1 MSFKF
6 DKIMKSFRRIM
17 DENNTTNVDCETSLK
32 MKKPKFG
39 WDNRRKATSS
49 FDKIGWENIQRR
61 IKEKTGY
68 SLEKKQ
74 LTNKW
79 ENMKKEW
86 KLYDRLMRLETGLGG
101 TRSLI
106 DASPE
111 WWEEK
116 IKENKDYAKFRN
128 TDLSIFD
135 KKYAFLF
142 RDSVAVGDQTMTPL
156 QFQNNSNPNEENMEG
171 KGDSDE
177 INLDD
182 DEPLFTSLNE
192 SSSSK
197 RKRSKSVSNNRSTK
211 SKNSIYEEKVDALLD
226 AISSKST
233 QTYPQNNP
241 SPTIADCM
249 AIVIKFPDF
258 REGSNNFSQALFV
271 FTKKQNREA
280 FMFPTTDEAKME
292 FLKMDS
298 DDSNSSNDNE
308 ECVMEEDREFEMLC
322 GLALKGI
329 ILARNLRTP
338 CHTSDRTGR
347 MFITEVLNGHRRRCY
362 ELFRLNVPV
371 FRQLC
376 LDLATNYGL
385 QQSRKVSIEESV
397 GIFLMTLAHGCSN
410 RFVQEFFNHSGE
422 TIHRHFHTVLEAVL
436 KLSADIIK
444 PDANYND
451 DVPAYILNNPRYYPM
466 FKDCIGAIDGTHVR
480 ASVPQKDEVKYIGRK
495 GYATQNIMAVCDFNM
510 CFTFVWAG
518 WEGTAH
524 DTRIFNEAL
533 QRPDLSFPYPTDK
546 YYVVDAGYPNTRGYL
561 APYKGTNI
569 RYHLPDFR
577 RGHTAAIREPRGPKE
592 KFNYL
597 HSSLRN
603 IIERTFGVW
612 KARWAL
618 LRDMHVNYKYKNQV
632 KIVIA
637 SMAIH
642 NYIRKV
648 GRFDEAFNRAQQE
661 SYNPVRGD
669 TGSDVYEEGPSTRRT
684 SNDDLYMAAR
694 RDIIAQDIITLRR

>member
-1 MSFKF
+1 
-6 DKIMKSFRRIM
+6 MKSFRKIM
-17 DENNTTNVDCETSLK
+17 DENNTTIVDCETSLK

-39 WDNRRKATSS
+39 WDNRSFMVFVDSCLIEQKKAINLLPPLIKLGGKIYKNTLRRK
-49 FDKIGWENIQRR
+49 Q
-61 IKEKTGY
+61 
-68 SLEKKQ
+68 
-74 LTNKW
+74 
-79 ENMKKEW
+79 W

-101 TRSLI
+101 TRSLV

-116 IKENKDYAKFRN
+116 IKEYKNYAKFRN

-135 KKYAFLF
+135 EKYATLF
-142 RDSVAVGDQTMTPL
+142 RDSQ
-156 QFQNNSNPNEENMEG
+156 SNEENMEG
-171 KGDSDE
+171 KGDGDE

-182 DEPLFTSLNE
+182 DEPLFTSLHE

-197 RKRSKSVSNNRSTK
+197 RKRSKSVSNNRPTK
-211 SKNSIYEEKVDALLD
+211 SKSSIYEEKVDALLD

-241 SPTIADCM
+241 SPTIVDCM

-258 REGSNNFSQALFV
+258 CEGSNEFSQALLV

-280 FMFPTTDEAKME
+280 FMFPTTDEAKM
-292 FLKMDS
+292 D
-298 DDSNSSNDNE
+298 DDSNLSNDNE
-308 ECVMEEDREFEMLC
+308 ECEMEEDREFEMLC
-322 GLALKGI
+322 GLDLKGI

-338 CHTSDRTGR
+338 CHTSDRTGH
-347 MFITEVLNGHRRRCY
+347 MFIVEVLNGHPRRCY
-362 ELFRLNVPV
+362 EMFRLNVSV

-376 LDLATNYGL
+376 VNLATNYRL
-385 QQSRKVSIEESV
+385 QQTQKVSIEESV
-397 GIFLMTLAHGCSN
+397 GILLMTLAYGCSN
-410 RFVQEFFNHSGE
+410 RFVKEFFNHSEE
-422 TIHRHFHTVLEAVL
+422 TIHKHFHTVLEPVL

-451 DVPAYILNNPRYYPM
+451 DVPKYILNKPQYYPM
-466 FKDCIGAIDGTHVR
+466 FKDCIGDIDGIHVK

-495 GYATQNIMAVCDFNM
+495 GYATQNIMVVCDFNT

-533 QRPDLSFPYPTDK
+533 QRPDLNSPYPT
-546 YYVVDAGYPNTRGYL
+546 
-561 APYKGTNI
+561 GTNI
-569 RYHLPDFR
+569 RYHLPDFQ
-577 RGHTAAIREPRGPKE
+577 RGHTTAIREPRGPKE

-603 IIERTFGVW
+603 IIEQTFGVW
-612 KARWAL
+612 KGRWVL
-618 LRDMHVNYKYKNQV
+618 LRDMHVNYEYKNQV
-632 KIVIA
+632 RIVIA
-637 SMAIH
+637 SMEIH

-648 GRFDEAFNRAQQE
+648 GRFDEAINRAQQE
-661 SYNPVRGD
+661 SYNLV
-669 TGSDVYEEGPSTRRT
+669 
-684 SNDDLYMAAR
+684 
-694 RDIIAQDIITLRR
+694 

>member
-1 MSFKF
+1 
-6 DKIMKSFRRIM
+6 MKLVCCLNVDTICNSHIM
-17 DENNTTNVDCETSLK
+17 DENNAIIVDCETSLK
-32 MKKPKFG
+32 MKKPKFE
-39 WDNRRKATSS
+39 WDNRTFMVFVDSCLIEKKGGRKATGS
-49 FDKIGWENIQRR
+49 FDKVGWENIQKR

-68 SLEKKQ
+68 ILEKKQ

-79 ENMKKEW
+79 QNMKKEW
-86 KLYDRLMRLETGLGG
+86 KLYDRLMRLEPGLGG
-101 TRSLI
+101 TRSLL

-116 IKENKDYAKFRN
+116 IKENKNYAKFRN
-128 TDLSIFD
+128 TYLSIFD
-135 KKYAFLF
+135 EKYATLF

-182 DEPLFTSLNE
+182 DEPLFPSLHE

-197 RKRSKSVSNNRSTK
+197 RKRSKSVSKNRPTK
-211 SKNSIYEEKVDALLD
+211 SKNSIYEVKVDALLD

-241 SPTIADCM
+241 SPTIADNM
-249 AIVIKFPDF
+249 AIVIKFPEF
-258 REGSNNFSQALFV
+258 REVSNKFSQALFV

-280 FMFPTTDEAKME
+280 FMFPTTNEAKME

-298 DDSNSSNDNE
+298 DDSNSFDDNE
-308 ECVMEEDREFEMLC
+308 QCWVEEDREFEMLC

-329 ILARNLRTP
+329 MIARNLRTP
-338 CHTSDRTGR
+338 CHTSDRTGH
-347 MFITEVLNGHRRRCY
+347 MFITEVLNGHPRRSY
-362 ELFRLNVPV
+362 EMFRLNVPV

-376 LDLATNYGL
+376 INLTTNYGL
-385 QQSRKVSIEESV
+385 QQTRNVSIEESA

-422 TIHRHFHTVLEAVL
+422 TIHRHFHKVFESVL
-436 KLSADIIK
+436 KLSADIIM
-444 PDANYND
+444 PDTNYND
-451 DVPAYILNNPRYYPM
+451 DVPEYILNKPRYYPM

-533 QRPDLSFPYPTDK
+533 QRPDLNFSYPTVSHEDQFEVQIGDIDTQIFKKLHQDLVLSVEEGILIPRPETELIIDPVEDVIKQSQELNEGLWEDLGTDK
-546 YYVVDAGYPNTRGYL
+546 YYVVDTGYPNTRGYL
-561 APYKGTNI
+561 ALYKCTNI

-577 RGHTAAIREPRGPKE
+577 RGHTAAIREPCGLKE

-597 HSSLRN
+597 HSSL
-603 IIERTFGVW
+603 
-612 KARWAL
+612 
-618 LRDMHVNYKYKNQV
+618 
-632 KIVIA
+632 
-637 SMAIH
+637 
-642 NYIRKV
+642 
-648 GRFDEAFNRAQQE
+648 
-661 SYNPVRGD
+661 
-669 TGSDVYEEGPSTRRT
+669 
-684 SNDDLYMAAR
+684 
-694 RDIIAQDIITLRR
+694 